1 MASAAQ
7 RYGNC
12 IDGRTDAATWIHGT
26 IEMTESILEL
36 HAFLEDGE
44 KRKPLHIKVSVPA
57 KSQGQQDY
65 FCLVHAPLVLGQDR
79 RIFGVDP
86 DQARSLAVG
95 FIKSL
100 LENKNVVDGEGK
112 PVSL

>member
-1 MASAAQ
+1 MEQ
-7 RYGNC
+7 MK
-12 IDGRTDAATWIHGT
+12 
-26 IEMTESILEL
+26 MTENILEL
-36 HAFLEDGE
+36 HAFLEDDG
-44 KRKPLHIKVSVPA
+44 KRKPHIRVSIPA
-57 KSQGQQDY
+57 KTQGQQDY

-100 LENKNVVDGEGK
+100 LENKKVVDGDGK
-112 PVSL
+112 PVSV